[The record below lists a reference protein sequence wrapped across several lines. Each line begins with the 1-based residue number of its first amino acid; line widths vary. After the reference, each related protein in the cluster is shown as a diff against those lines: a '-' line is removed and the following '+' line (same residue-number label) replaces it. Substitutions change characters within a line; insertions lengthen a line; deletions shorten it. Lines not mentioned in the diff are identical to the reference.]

1 MPLLRIDVVEGR
13 SKEQLKLLCDC
24 IHKAMVDAFHV
35 PVTDRYQI
43 VHQHQP
49 ETLLVEDTGLGYP
62 RTSHL
67 VVISMVSRP
76 RTAEAKVKFYELVC
90 TRLGTEC
97 GVPPTDV
104 VINISSNHDEDWS
117 FGRGRAQFLTGGL

>member
-1 MPLLRIDVVEGR
+1 MIE
-13 SKEQLKLLCDC
+13 
-24 IHKAMVDAFHV
+24 AFHV

-43 VHQHQP
+43 VQQHAAD
-49 ETLLVEDTGLGYP
+49 TLLVEDTGLGYP

-76 RTAEAKVKFYELVC
+76 RSAEAKIKFYELVC
-90 TRLGTEC
+90 AHLGHEC

-104 VINISSNHDEDWS
+104 VISICTNQDEDWS
-117 FGRGRAQFLTGGL
+117 FGRGRAQFLTGEL

>member
-1 MPLLRIDVVEGR
+1 MPLMRIDVVEGR
-13 SKEQLKLLCDC
+13 SKEQLRLLCDC
-24 IHKAMVDAFHV
+24 IHRAMVEAFHV

-43 VHQHQP
+43 VQQHSAD
-49 ETLLVEDTGLGYP
+49 TLLVEDTGLGYP

-76 RTAEAKVKFYELVC
+76 RSAEAKVKFYELAC
-90 TRLGTEC
+90 AHLGSEC

-104 VINISSNHDEDWS
+104 VINVCTNQDEDWS
-117 FGRGRAQFLTGGL
+117 FGRGRAQFLTGEL